1 MSAQII
7 DIRLPQF
14 QSLTKQIAQA
24 KKHQQ
29 EDKIDFLLAQA
40 SVLFAALKRSVR
52 P

>member
-7 DIRLPQF
+7 DLRLAQF
-14 QSLTKQIAQA
+14 QRVTKQIAQA

-40 SVLFAALKRSVR
+40 DVLFAALKRAVKR
-52 P
+52 